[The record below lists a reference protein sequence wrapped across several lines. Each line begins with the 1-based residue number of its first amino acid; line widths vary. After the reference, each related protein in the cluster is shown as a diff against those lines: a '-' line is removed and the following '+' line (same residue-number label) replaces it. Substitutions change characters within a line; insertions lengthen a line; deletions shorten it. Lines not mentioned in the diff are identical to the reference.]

1 MAEDYY
7 KTLGIERTAN
17 SDEIAKAY
25 RKLARKYHPDLNPED
40 AKAKDRFKRIQAAY
54 DTLSEP
60 EKRKLYDQYGDDYE
74 KYRGQPFGQDPF
86 GQSAPGGGFDFRD
99 AFNSANGFEFQDF
112 FRPGG
117 KGAGGRSSRSR
128 SRRSSDRGESE
139 FNADVAAEIPVP
151 LRIMLDGGEVQ
162 FKLNRGNGRVEDLRV
177 KIPSDISPGRKVRL
191 RGMGDLLPDGS
202 KGDLIL
208 TVQLQPHPAIKIQG
222 DNIEMKLPITL
233 GEAIHG
239 TKVDIPTRSGT
250 VTLKIPSMSDS
261 GKRLRVK
268 GQGLRGENDSRGDL
282 IVELQ
287 IHLPEEIPEK
297 LGDDLKQFDTHYA
310 KSFRDSIQW

>member
-17 SDEIAKAY
+17 SDEIAKSY
-25 RKLARKYHPDLNPED
+25 RQLARKYHPDLNPDD
-40 AKAKDRFKRIQAAY
+40 AKAKNRFQRIQAAY
-54 DTLSEP
+54 DTLSDP

-86 GQSAPGGGFDFRD
+86 GRSSPGSGFDFRD
-99 AFNSANGFEFQDF
+99 AFNSESGFEFQDF

-128 SRRSSDRGESE
+128 SRRNHDQVESA
-139 FNADVAAEIPVP
+139 FSADVAAEIPVP

-162 FKLNRGNGRVEDLRV
+162 FKLNRGNGRIEDLRV
-177 KIPSDISPGRKVRL
+177 KIPADISPGKKVRL

-208 TVQLQPHPAIKIQG
+208 TVQLQPHPSIKIQG
-222 DNIEMKLPITL
+222 DNIELKLPVTL

-239 TKVDIPTRSGT
+239 TRVDIPTRSGT

-297 LGDDLKQFDTHYA
+297 LGDDLKAFDTYYSR
-310 KSFRDSIQW
+310 SFRDSIQW